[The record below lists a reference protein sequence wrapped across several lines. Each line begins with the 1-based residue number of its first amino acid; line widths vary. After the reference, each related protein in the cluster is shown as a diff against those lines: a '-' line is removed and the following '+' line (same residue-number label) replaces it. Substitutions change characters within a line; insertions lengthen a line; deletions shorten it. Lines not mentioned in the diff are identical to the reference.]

1 MLLNELHSSPK
12 EGTEPYFVAVKK
24 KYANE
29 GLLAVSTIPGTTF
42 D

>member
-1 MLLNELHSSPK
+1 MMLNQLHTSPK
-12 EGTEPYFVAVKK
+12 EGTDLWFVAVKK

-29 GLLAVSTIPGTTF
+29 GLLAVSTIPGATF